1 MSLVAQ
7 VQDVWM
13 VIANLGEYRTSMW
26 HGWFLMYLAKHCFIH
41 MKPLNLERR
50 DNAFSLNK
58 IKSHDKFMKV
68 WLPIMPSPDWKINAL
83 LSNFHQIEMI
93 SCTDLPD
100 FESIEAAFSECNI
113 HAAHTIVLVEDY
125 YETPLHRH
133 PETLTWDDAHIFE
146 LQFVA
151 RSWFKKDR
159 ILTES
164 FMHHGNHYNEL
175 HGKWWHQL
183 RGQIPIQYPS
193 SGYVL
198 KLEENVPYLLCYVKI
213 KVKDIKS
220 LGNEMMTY
228 LGGQSYFQCRQHH
241 LPLIISTRRK
251 AKCTNTD
258 CKRKEHY
265 CCPFAGCSVHICKK
279 CVNDSDVNIITY
291 SDSAGSIENK
301 GNVSSTRRFIDETL
315 EAHHR
320 PPASDDEEEET
331 MLRRRDGGHNSDT
344 ENDTSWNGH

>member
-1 MSLVAQ
+1 
-7 VQDVWM
+7 M

-198 KLEENVPYLLCYVKI
+198 KLKENVPYLLCYVKI